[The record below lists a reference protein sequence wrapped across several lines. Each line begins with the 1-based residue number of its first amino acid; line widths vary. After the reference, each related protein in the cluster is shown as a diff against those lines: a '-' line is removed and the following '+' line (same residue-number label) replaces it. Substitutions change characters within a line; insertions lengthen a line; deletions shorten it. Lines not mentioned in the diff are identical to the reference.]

1 MPMQMTEEELRQSR
15 TAAEAMETYAY
26 RNPDDG
32 EDYIS
37 AVLYRLFDGRH
48 FRVVNASGK
57 HSPLAG
63 ARNRGEWLPTKEEV
77 QSWKKF

>member
-1 MPMQMTEEELRQSR
+1 MAMTEEELRQSR
-15 TAAEAMETYAY
+15 KEAEAMETYAY
-26 RNPDDG
+26 RNPDDH

-48 FRVVNASGK
+48 FRVVNASGT

-63 ARNRGEWLPTKEEV
+63 AGKSGEWLPSREEV

>member
-1 MPMQMTEEELRQSR
+1 MPKQMTEGELRQAR
-15 TAAEAMETYAY
+15 TVAEAMETYAY

-63 ARNRGEWLPTKEEV
+63 AGNRGMAPTKKTQIE
-77 QSWKKF
+77 KF